1 MLAENVF
8 SDVEFDNWA
17 YIENL
22 KPEEKFLIDNYL
34 NKGINIIE
42 AGTGGGRILIELQK
56 LGYSSLTG
64 FDCEP
69 KMVEVANQRDTSKEI
84 QFEVQDA
91 VNLPY
96 KNESFG
102 QALYLQQIM
111 SFIPTESQ
119 RLNAFKEAY
128 RILKPSGTI
137 LFAVL
142 NFDARIRKP
151 FYQKYL
157 SYLMFF
163 RKVTNSR
170 NEIQT
175 IPWLKHN
182 GKPNL
187 SALIDK
193 SPYTYWFK
201 IEEIH
206 QILQNVGFEVMA
218 LGSSPQI
225 QQGRMCNSPQQLLQE
240 QLEGILYIIC
250 KKP

>member
-17 YIENL
+17 YIEKL
-22 KPEEKFLIDNYL
+22 KPEEKFLIDKYI
-34 NKGINIIE
+34 NKNSRIIE

-56 LGYSSLTG
+56 LGFSSLQG
-64 FDCEP
+64 YDCEP
-69 KMVEVANQRDTSKEI
+69 KMIEVANQRDTSGEI
-84 QFEVQDA
+84 KFEVQDA

-96 KNESFG
+96 ENESFE

-111 SFIPTESQ
+111 SFIPTEEQ
-119 RLNAFKEAY
+119 RLKAFKEAH

-142 NFDARIRKP
+142 NFDARIRKS

-163 RKVTNSR
+163 RKVTNSK
-170 NEIQT
+170 NTIQT

-182 GKPNL
+182 DKPNL

-201 IEEIH
+201 IEEIY
-206 QILQNVGFEVMA
+206 QILETVGFQVIA

-225 QQGRMCNSPQQLLQE
+225 QQGKMYNSPQELLQQ
-240 QLEGILYIIC
+240 QLEGILYVVC
-250 KKP
+250 KK

>member
-17 YIENL
+17 YIEKL
-22 KPEEKFLIDNYL
+22 KPEEKFLIDKYI
-34 NKGINIIE
+34 NKDSRIIE

-56 LGYSSLTG
+56 LGYSSLQG

-69 KMVEVANQRDTSKEI
+69 KMIEVANQRDTSGEI
-84 QFEVQDA
+84 EFEVQDA

-96 KNESFG
+96 ENESFE

-111 SFIPTESQ
+111 SFIPTDAQ
-119 RLNAFKEAY
+119 RLNAFEEAY

-142 NFDARIRKP
+142 NFDARIRKS

-163 RKVTNSR
+163 RKVTNSK
-170 NEIQT
+170 NTIQT

-182 GKPNL
+182 DKPNL

-206 QILQNVGFEVMA
+206 QILQTVGFQVMG

-225 QQGRMCNSPQQLLQE
+225 QQGRMCNSPQELLQE
-240 QLEGILYIIC
+240 QLEGILYVVC
-250 KKP
+250 KK